1 MVERRRT
8 MLDVQK
14 MAIAGDRPES
24 GFRIELER
32 SHDVGP
38 PWEYRGFT
46 VTREARFALGVH
58 VSGDGSVRVEI
69 APNAPEALAEK
80 LRRLARV
87 LWKHARLDGAPPPRR
102 VVRWR
107 ADV

>member
-1 MVERRRT
+1 
-8 MLDVQK
+8 MLNVQK

-32 SHDVGP
+32 SHDAGP
-38 PWEYRGFT
+38 PWEYQGFA

-58 VSGDGSVRVEI
+58 VSGDGSVRVDM
-69 APNAPEALAEK
+69 APNAPAALAET

-87 LWKHARLDGAPPPRR
+87 LWKHARLDGVAPPRR

-107 ADV
+107 ADL

>member
-1 MVERRRT
+1 
-8 MLDVQK
+8 

-32 SHDVGP
+32 PRDLGP
-38 PWEYRGFT
+38 PWEYQGFAA
-46 VTREARFALGVH
+46 TREARFALGVH
-58 VSGDGSVRVEI
+58 VFADGSVRVEI
-69 APNAPEALAEK
+69 ASNAPGALAEK

-107 ADV
+107 ADL